1 MAHRLPVD
9 RGRSSGSETRRLP
22 QGVGGQMLPE
32 KRIPTH
38 PGEVLLMEF
47 LTPMGLTQ
55 VEFAKHLKIP
65 IQRLNEITRGK
76 RGVSPETAWLFAQAL
91 GTSPEFWLNLQTAH
105 TLAKAASSQAC
116 RDRRGPRQAPEGP
129 RESYHLPN
137 HRGSVRVLARTNP
150 PRARDVHERFGAHR
164 RGSVPPAL
172 DPPGRHPLSRSPI

>member
-1 MAHRLPVD
+1 
-9 RGRSSGSETRRLP
+9 
-22 QGVGGQMLPE
+22 MLPE

-150 PRARDVHERFGAHR
+150 PRARDVHERFRCASLSASCSACVS
-164 RGSVPPAL
+164 GSSEP
-172 DPPGRHPLSRSPI
+172 DGRYVRTA

>member
-1 MAHRLPVD
+1 
-9 RGRSSGSETRRLP
+9 
-22 QGVGGQMLPE
+22 MLPE

-105 TLAKAASSQAC
+105 DLAKAHPSKTVATVAVLDKH
-116 RDRRGPRQAPEGP
+116 RKA
-129 RESYHLPN
+129 RES
-137 HRGSVRVLARTNP
+137 RTID
-150 PRARDVHERFGAHR
+150 RITGEERSGFRSNKSASR
-164 RGSVPPAL
+164 K
-172 DPPGRHPLSRSPI
+172 GRS